1 MTNTKNK
8 EHDISISAAKG
19 LLIILMV
26 IGHSGAPN
34 DVVGFLYLIRMPCF
48 FFISGMLFKE
58 KYLLDVKAYIKRK
71 IDGLYVPFVKWSLIF
86 LLLHNL
92 FAWLNIYSTHY
103 TIGDVGI
110 KVFKIFTLTGSEQ
123 LLGGFWFLKELLYA
137 SVITILF
144 SKFVTTLGVKQNGK
158 NLWLE
163 SLFFVVLAYLV
174 SIAPF
179 KIPTIGN
186 KTLLATAYFNAG
198 SAFKKSN
205 ASEKQPL
212 SKGIL
217 GYITVFI
224 VSLFFS
230 ANIDVSGY
238 DIFIYFTISLIG
250 SISTIYIA
258 KHIWGGGMR
267 VMNFIGKNTLNILT
281 FHFLSFKIVSLAVI
295 AAYGLPIKRLAEFPV
310 LAHNSSFLW
319 ILYTFAGVALPLLIG
334 KGLEKIETLFKKQKK
349 ND

>member
-1 MTNTKNK
+1 MTNTESKK
-8 EHDISISAAKG
+8 HDTSISVAKG
-19 LLIILMV
+19 LLITLMV

-34 DVVGFLYLIRMPCF
+34 DIVGFLYLISMPCF

-58 KYLLDVKAYIKRK
+58 KYLLDVKSYIKRK
-71 IDGLYVPFVKWSLIF
+71 INGLYVPFVKWSLIF

-92 FAWLNIYSTHY
+92 FAWLNIYSTHC

-110 KVFKIFTLTGSEQ
+110 KVFKILTLTGSEQ

-144 SKFVTTLGVKQNGK
+144 SKFVTTLGVKQNGS
-158 NLWLE
+158 NLLLQ

-179 KIPTIGN
+179 KIPTISS
-186 KTLLATAYFNAG
+186 KTLLATAYYIAG
-198 SAFKKSN
+198 CAFKKIS
-205 ASEKQPL
+205 AGEKRPL
-212 SKGIL
+212 GVGIL
-217 GYITVFI
+217 GYIAVI
-224 VSLFFS
+224 IISFFFN
-230 ANIDVSGY
+230 ANIDVTGHA
-238 DIFIYFTISLIG
+238 IFRYFTVSLIG

-258 KHIWGGGMR
+258 KHIRGGGMR

-281 FHFLSFKIVSLAVI
+281 FHFLSFKTVSLAVI
-295 AAYGLPIKRLAEFPV
+295 VAYGLPIERLAEFPI

-319 ILYTFAGVALPLLIG
+319 ILYTIAGVALPLLIG
-334 KGLEKIETLFKKQKK
+334 KGLEKIETLFNKHKKE
-349 ND
+349 

>member
-1 MTNTKNK
+1 MTNTKK
-8 EHDISISAAKG
+8 HDTSISVAKG
-19 LLIILMV
+19 LLITLMV
-26 IGHSGAPN
+26 IGHSCAPTKLV
-34 DVVGFLYLIRMPCF
+34 DFIYTFHMPCF

-71 IDGLYVPFVKWSLIF
+71 INGLYVPFVKWSLIF

-92 FAWLNIYSTHY
+92 FTWLNIYSTHY

-144 SKFVTTLGVKQNGK
+144 SKFVTILGVKQNGK

-179 KIPTIGN
+179 KIPTIGS
-186 KTLLATAYFNAG
+186 KTLLATAYFIAG
-198 SAFKKSN
+198 SAFKKIDTN
-205 ASEKQPL
+205 KQSL
-212 SKGIL
+212 SIGIL
-217 GYITVFI
+217 GYITI
-224 VSLFFS
+224 IMVSWFFN
-230 ANIDVSGY
+230 ANIDVTGY
-238 DIFIYFTISLIG
+238 AIFIYFTISLIG

-295 AAYGLPIKRLAEFPV
+295 VAYGLPIKRLAEFPV